1 VVSVA
6 TLCFCEQP
14 YGPVGEMVRVLKPG
28 GRLVL
33 GDLGG
38 WNTWA
43 ALRRV
48 KGWLGS
54 DIWRAAQFRSRGDL
68 IALAARAG
76 LRDTHI
82 SGAIFYPP
90 VGAAARLM
98 APVGAAAR
106 LMAPLDAAIGRW
118 TTAGAAFL
126 VLSATKPANQEF
138 SKDAG

>member
-98 APVGAAAR
+98 AP
-106 LMAPLDAAIGRW
+106 LDAAIWRW